1 MGKRGLQKTKKEIIM
16 GMSGP
21 TAMPITQKVHA
32 TKSSAKEEICPTCK
46 APIGKTGSCS
56 STYLHE
62 RNGGK

>member
-1 MGKRGLQKTKKEIIM
+1 M

-46 APIGKTGSCS
+46 APIGKAGSCS